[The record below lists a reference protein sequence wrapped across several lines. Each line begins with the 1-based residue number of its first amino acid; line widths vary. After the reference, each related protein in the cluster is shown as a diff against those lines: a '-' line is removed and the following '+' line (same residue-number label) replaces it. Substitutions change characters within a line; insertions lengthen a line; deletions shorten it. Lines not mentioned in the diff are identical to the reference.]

1 MAYQALYRK
10 YRPSNF
16 DEVVG
21 QTHIIQTLKNAI
33 VQNRIAHAYLFCG
46 PRGTGK
52 TSIAK
57 IFAKTLNCTNSQDA
71 PCGICENCKMAAN
84 GSHPDIIEIDAA
96 SNNGVDEVRNL
107 IDKVKYAPMQ
117 GKYKIYIIDE
127 VHMMTSGAFNALLKT
142 IEEPPAHVI
151 FIFATTEPNKVL
163 PTIISRCQKF
173 DFNKV
178 SVNDIKYRL
187 SVVCKNEGIEI
198 DQDGLTLIAQ
208 LADGGMRDALSILDQ
223 CVAYCTSHIDVNDIR
238 KIYGVITSEDIGQLF
253 SSVYKKDVDSFIKDI
268 QKYSDM
274 GMDIKRLTAD
284 FIHMLKDSL
293 ILDYS
298 ENSTLVSDMN
308 KDMIRKYFKSA
319 PIHFRIQCME
329 ELMDTYNKYTYA
341 SNALDY
347 LEASLLKISNYSYE
361 PKSTKIESEYD
372 NNSDIE
378 EEDNYETSYD
388 DGSDNS
394 DIIEKSSKIGDKN
407 KVLEKSEISDVSRE
421 TLKQSENADNKIIL
435 NDDFVVQL
443 LVGANKME
451 RNIDTT
457 KFNNI
462 GQFTSSLEFGKYA
475 ASLRNSVIMASGS
488 NYIVVCTSSEIF
500 AKQINEFELNY
511 GYEDFMEVLLGKAKK
526 VFALDK
532 TQQARVLD
540 VFKEKM
546 ISGNLPEPFQVQL
559 RRKESITENNM
570 SIEDHMKSLFPNIE
584 IKED

>member
-33 VQNRIAHAYLFCG
+33 IQNRIAHAYLFCG

-57 IFAKTLNCTNSQDA
+57 IFAKILNCTNSQDA

-163 PTIISRCQKF
+163 PTIISRCQRF

-223 CVAYCTSHIDVNDIR
+223 CVAYCTTHIDVNDIR

-347 LEASLLKISNYSYE
+347 LEASLLKISSYSYE
-361 PKSTKIESEYD
+361 LKSNKFKSEYD

-394 DIIEKSSKIGDKN
+394 DIIEKNVEIVDKN
-407 KVLEKSEISDVSRE
+407 KVSEKSEISDVSRE
-421 TLKQSENADNKIIL
+421 TLKQSENTDNKIIL

-475 ASLRNSVIMASGS
+475 ASLRNSIIMASGS
-488 NYIVVCTSSEIF
+488 NYIVVCASSEIF

-540 VFKEKM
+540 TFKEKM
-546 ISGNLPEPFQVQL
+546 ISGNLPEPFQVHL
-559 RRKESITENNM
+559 KRKESIKENNM

>member
-33 VQNRIAHAYLFCG
+33 IQNRIAHAYLFCG

-163 PTIISRCQKF
+163 PTIISRCQSF

-347 LEASLLKISNYSYE
+347 LEASLLKISSYSYE
-361 PKSTKIESEYD
+361 PKSNKFKSEYD

-394 DIIEKSSKIGDKN
+394 DIIEKNVEIVDKN
-407 KVLEKSEISDVSRE
+407 KVSEKSEISDVSRE
-421 TLKQSENADNKIIL
+421 TLKQSENTDNKIIL

-475 ASLRNSVIMASGS
+475 ASLRNSIIMASGS
-488 NYIVVCTSSEIF
+488 NYIVVCASSEIF

-540 VFKEKM
+540 TFKEKM
-546 ISGNLPEPFQVQL
+546 ISGNLPEPFQVHL
-559 RRKESITENNM
+559 KRKESITENNM

>member
-163 PTIISRCQKF
+163 PTIISRCQRF

-347 LEASLLKISNYSYE
+347 LEASLLKISSYSYE
-361 PKSTKIESEYD
+361 PKSNKFESEYD

-388 DGSDNS
+388 DSSDNS

-421 TLKQSENADNKIIL
+421 TLKQSENTDNKIIL

-475 ASLRNSVIMASGS
+475 ASLRNSIIMASGS
-488 NYIVVCTSSEIF
+488 NYIVVCASSEIF

-540 VFKEKM
+540 TFKEKM
-546 ISGNLPEPFQVQL
+546 ISGNLPEPFQVHL
-559 RRKESITENNM
+559 RRKESVTENNM
-570 SIEDHMKSLFPNIE
+570 SVEDHMKSLFPNIE

>member
-71 PCGICENCKMAAN
+71 PCGVCENCKMAAN

-163 PTIISRCQKF
+163 PTIISRCQRF

-253 SSVYKKDVDSFIKDI
+253 NSVYKKDVDCFIKDI

-284 FIHMLKDSL
+284 IIHMLKDSL

-347 LEASLLKISNYSYE
+347 LEASLLKISSYSYE
-361 PKSTKIESEYD
+361 PKSNKFESEYD

-388 DGSDNS
+388 DSSDNS

-421 TLKQSENADNKIIL
+421 TLKQSENTDNKIIL

-475 ASLRNSVIMASGS
+475 ASLRNSIIMASGS
-488 NYIVVCTSSEIF
+488 NYIVVCASSEIF

-540 VFKEKM
+540 TFKEKM
-546 ISGNLPEPFQVQL
+546 ISGNLPEPFQVHL
-559 RRKESITENNM
+559 RRKESVTENNM
-570 SIEDHMKSLFPNIE
+570 SVEDHMKSLFPNIE